1 MTSQYPSNP
10 QRPEHNQYGQYGQSG
25 SGYPPYNGATNHQQ
39 SAHHQQPAQRK
50 ANIPGVIAVVIA
62 ALAILF
68 SFVPMLGIVAIVP
81 SLIAICLGIAGVASS
96 TYRANR
102 GWAVAGIERLS
113 ASSCLVM
120 RSWTYSVGKIKDD
133 ISDAPTRSE
142 APSTPSERDD
152 NNDPASPGSETP
164 GTLSAP
170 ASPKHRH
177 PGSPPKASPLG
188 PNCLTFHPHK
198 TNNRTYP
205 SKLRQFRT
213 LPPPPSQ
220 HL

>member
-10 QRPEHNQYGQYGQSG
+10 QRPERNQYGQYGQSG
-25 SGYPPYNGATNHQQ
+25 SGYPQYGGAANHQQ

-50 ANIPGVIAVVIA
+50 ANIPGIIAVVIA

-102 GWAVAGIERLS
+102 GWAVAGIVTGAIGVFMSIVMPIIMTSVFLVGLLKDQKEYERPPEP
-113 ASSCLVM
+113 
-120 RSWTYSVGKIKDD
+120 T
-133 ISDAPTRSE
+133 PTRSE

-164 GTLSAP
+164 GTP
-170 ASPKHRH
+170 
-177 PGSPPKASPLG
+177 
-188 PNCLTFHPHK
+188 
-198 TNNRTYP
+198 
-205 SKLRQFRT
+205 
-213 LPPPPSQ
+213 
-220 HL
+220 